1 VEGNIVANRT
11 GIGTVEL
18 CSELEFMSAL
28 QRIMRATRIRSARA
42 FPARLRHIS
51 IPAPIAT
58 VTFDDFARSAWTTGG
73 KIVEDAGARATYY
86 VSGSHCGHNIDGI
99 DYFTEADLAE
109 AHSRGHEAGCHTF
122 SHLPIPSA
130 RKDQIECDLAR
141 NAAFIRNI
149 TGQQTITSFAYPFGA
164 ASVRSKLLVGRHFSA
179 SRGIEPGINSG
190 WVDFSQLRA
199 VCLEPHILR
208 DFPIARLV
216 DEVRARKGWLI
227 FITHDVSPKPTPYG
241 CTPELLRQAVEALQR
256 AGVKL
261 CTVEEALNE
270 MGFKRTVAPDAR
282 V

>member
-1 VEGNIVANRT
+1 MEGGIVANRT
-11 GIGTVEL
+11 GNGTVEL
-18 CSELEFMSAL
+18 YGELKFMSAL
-28 QRIMRATRIRSARA
+28 QRIMRAARIRSARA

-51 IPAPIAT
+51 LSAPIAT
-58 VTFDDFARSAWTTGG
+58 VTFDDFARSAWTAGG
-73 KIVEDAGARATYY
+73 KIVEHAGARATYY
-86 VSGSHCGHNIDGI
+86 VSGNLCGQDIEGI
-99 DYFTEADLAE
+99 EYFTEADLAE

-122 SHLPIPSA
+122 SHLPIPGA

-141 NAAFIRNI
+141 NAAFIRNV
-149 TGQQTITSFAYPFGA
+149 TGQRTITSFAYPFGA
-164 ASVRSKLLVGRHFSA
+164 ASIRSKLLVGRHFSA

-216 DEVRARKGWLI
+216 DEVCARKGWLI
-227 FITHDVSPKPTPYG
+227 FITHDVSPKPTAYG
-241 CTPELLRQAVEALQR
+241 CTPELLRQVIEAVQR

-270 MGFKRTVAPDAR
+270 MRFASALAGPSS
-282 V
+282 